1 MKTVVWFSRHDILP
15 SQVTELKRLFGEDVN
30 IVQDSARVANADDM
44 IHRYHEHGGDEMLV
58 VAPLSV
64 IDQLCKRGY
73 HPLWAEMKEVPLSES
88 ETVANGRGFRFVK
101 FRRVKRLAL
110 EFEEI

>member
-1 MKTVVWFSRHDILP
+1 MKTIVWFSRHNILP
-15 SQVTELKRLFGEDVN
+15 SQITELKRLFGEDVN
-30 IVQDSARVANADDM
+30 IVQDTAKISNADEM
-44 IHRYHEHGGDEMLV
+44 IQKFHEHGGDEMLV

-73 HPLWAEMKEVPLSES
+73 RPLWAEMKEVPLDEA
-88 ETVANGRGFRFVK
+88 ETVANGRGYRFVR

-110 EFEEI
+110 EFEEV